1 MWLQTKGSPYPTDR
15 RVRIAAC
22 RCHRTDRPMRGIFWR
37 RTQRAL
43 DHSGNLIII
52 DRARPARASFIQEP
66 FDAILQKPSTPFAD
80 RVLMNA
86 KLVCNRLARNPSAHR
101 RMARQRSDN
110 DRATRR
116 PRTCRFRYARSSVLR
131 TKAAI
136 GRPTTLAIT
145 RPHHIDKSE
154 AYNVMNFSSR

>member
-22 RCHRTDRPMRGIFWR
+22 RCYRTDRPMRGIFWR

-52 DRARPARASFIQEP
+52 DRARPARASFIQGALRCDPSETV
-66 FDAILQKPSTPFAD
+66 DAICRPCAHECQARLQPTCSQSRRRTAGWPD
-80 RVLMNA
+80 
-86 KLVCNRLARNPSAHR
+86 SAPI
-101 RMARQRSDN
+101 MTAPPDGPGPAASD
-110 DRATRR
+110 
-116 PRTCRFRYARSSVLR
+116 ARSSLLR
-131 TKAAI
+131 TKAAL

-154 AYNVMNFSSR
+154 AYNVMNFNSR

>member
-1 MWLQTKGSPYPTDR
+1 MSRTLSTNSGSLESLKLCERSWLQTKGSPYPTDR

-66 FDAILQKPSTPFAD
+66 FDAILQKPSTPFAGIPSKSVAT
-80 RVLMNA
+80 RTLLSSEA
-86 KLVCNRLARNPSAHR
+86 KAHGLELTVGRAGPARGALLKPQTPSAG
-101 RMARQRSDN
+101 
-110 DRATRR
+110 
-116 PRTCRFRYARSSVLR
+116 SSSIL
-131 TKAAI
+131 
-136 GRPTTLAIT
+136 G
-145 RPHHIDKSE
+145 
-154 AYNVMNFSSR
+154 

>member
-1 MWLQTKGSPYPTDR
+1 
-15 RVRIAAC
+15 
-22 RCHRTDRPMRGIFWR
+22 MRGIFGR

-80 RVLMNA
+80 RVLMNP
-86 KLVCNRLARNPSAHR
+86 KLVCNRLAGNPIRAPQDGPT
-101 RMARQRSDN
+101 ALDN

-116 PRTCRFRYARSSVLR
+116 PRTCRLRYARSSVLR

-145 RPHHIDKSE
+145 RLHQIDES
-154 AYNVMNFSSR
+154 ASYNEMNFSSR

>member
-1 MWLQTKGSPYPTDR
+1 MPSSFGKFEALRAMWLQTKGSPYPTDR

-22 RCHRTDRPMRGIFWR
+22 CCHRTDRPMRGIFWR

-52 DRARPARASFIQEP
+52 DRTRPARASFIQEP

-86 KLVCNRLARNPSAHR
+86 KLVCNRCRAILRCADGIPSKSSGTEVR
-101 RMARQRSDN
+101 RVRSAL
-110 DRATRR
+110 RKK
-116 PRTCRFRYARSSVLR
+116 ARSPVLSR
-131 TKAAI
+131 
-136 GRPTTLAIT
+136 
-145 RPHHIDKSE
+145 DSDE
-154 AYNVMNFSSR
+154 AGA

>member
-22 RCHRTDRPMRGIFWR
+22 CCHRTDRPMRGIFWR

-86 KLVCNRLARNPSAHR
+86 KLVCNRLAQESRRRTAGWPDSAPIMTAPPDGPGLKWRHGADPRGLLTTGGRKKGSVDKLKREAEIR
-101 RMARQRSDN
+101 RFW
-110 DRATRR
+110 
-116 PRTCRFRYARSSVLR
+116 P
-131 TKAAI
+131 
-136 GRPTTLAIT
+136 
-145 RPHHIDKSE
+145 
-154 AYNVMNFSSR
+154 

>member
-1 MWLQTKGSPYPTDR
+1 
-15 RVRIAAC
+15 
-22 RCHRTDRPMRGIFWR
+22 MRGIFWR

-86 KLVCNRLARNPSAHR
+86 KLVCNRLARYPVGAPQDGPT
-101 RMARQRSDN
+101 ALRS
-110 DRATRR
+110 
-116 PRTCRFRYARSSVLR
+116 
-131 TKAAI
+131 
-136 GRPTTLAIT
+136 
-145 RPHHIDKSE
+145 
-154 AYNVMNFSSR
+154 

>member
-1 MWLQTKGSPYPTDR
+1 
-15 RVRIAAC
+15 
-22 RCHRTDRPMRGIFWR
+22 MRGIFWR

-86 KLVCNRLARNPSAHR
+86 KLVCNRLARNPVGAPQDGPTALR
-101 RMARQRSDN
+101 VMTAPPDGPGPAASDMTVHPGSEPKPQS
-110 DRATRR
+110 DA
-116 PRTCRFRYARSSVLR
+116 P
-131 TKAAI
+131 
-136 GRPTTLAIT
+136 
-145 RPHHIDKSE
+145 PHWP
-154 AYNVMNFSSR
+154 

>member
-15 RVRIAAC
+15 RVRIASF

-80 RVLMNA
+80 FVA
-86 KLVCNRLARNPSAHR
+86 
-101 RMARQRSDN
+101 
-110 DRATRR
+110 
-116 PRTCRFRYARSSVLR
+116 
-131 TKAAI
+131 
-136 GRPTTLAIT
+136 
-145 RPHHIDKSE
+145 
-154 AYNVMNFSSR
+154 AYNFARRLKTLKGLTPFEFVSKCWTSESDR